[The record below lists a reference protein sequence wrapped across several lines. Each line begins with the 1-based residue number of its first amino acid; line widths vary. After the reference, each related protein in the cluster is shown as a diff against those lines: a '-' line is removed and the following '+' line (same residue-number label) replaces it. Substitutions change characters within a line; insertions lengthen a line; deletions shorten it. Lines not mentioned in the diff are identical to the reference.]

1 MPVSEVSPLVEELL
15 AAGRLVAL
23 EAGLLHAHALQ
34 AAAHQVLTTLSAYHE
49 ANPMRSGM
57 SREELRSRLSRTMDA
72 KGFGRVLARMETSGA
87 VVSEGGRIRSARHE
101 TRFTPDQENARE
113 TILRGLLAER
123 FNPPSAEEIQ
133 TGLPPKIAGEVWDA
147 LVENGAIVRI
157 SAGVFLHQDA
167 IAEAVERVRAYLT
180 ENGAM
185 TASQFRDLLGT
196 TRKYAVPLLE
206 YLDAQRITRRRDD
219 LRELF

>member
-1 MPVSEVSPLVEELL
+1 
-15 AAGRLVAL
+15 
-23 EAGLLHAHALQ
+23 
-34 AAAHQVLTTLSAYHE
+34 
-49 ANPMRSGM
+49 
-57 SREELRSRLSRTMDA
+57 
-72 KGFGRVLARMETSGA
+72 
-87 VVSEGGRIRSARHE
+87 
-101 TRFTPDQENARE
+101 
-113 TILRGLLAER
+113 LLAER